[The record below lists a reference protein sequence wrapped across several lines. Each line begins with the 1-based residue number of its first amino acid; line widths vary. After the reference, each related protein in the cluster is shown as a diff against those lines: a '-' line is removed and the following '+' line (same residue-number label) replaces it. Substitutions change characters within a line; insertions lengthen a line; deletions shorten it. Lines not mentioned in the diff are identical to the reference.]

1 MVASRDRGKPGI
13 GWNVPRVVRAHSRPG
28 IALLMAAGDTFEVE
42 QIDALREEISHDP
55 SAPGIEPVVHHAGL
69 ETVRGRT
76 QVRPTPIADALA
88 LFRQPAAPRFIAQ
101 VEIDPAVHPTVAT
114 RFLEGFG
121 LDPDAIKLGPAKPDL
136 IELLPPD
143 AEHPQ
148 RRLRVWDFK
157 GSQVARHEHFIQVA
171 FYGMLLEVVL
181 AELGITDLAV
191 DTIEAVVAAR
201 TERKAFKLA
210 PYRLAVADFLR
221 NRMPEILNTPAAEA
235 HFHVHEG
242 CMLCE

>member
-1 MVASRDRGKPGI
+1 
-13 GWNVPRVVRAHSRPG
+13 
-28 IALLMAAGDTFEVE
+28 
-42 QIDALREEISHDP
+42 
-55 SAPGIEPVVHHAGL
+55 
-69 ETVRGRT
+69 
-76 QVRPTPIADALA
+76 
-88 LFRQPAAPRFIAQ
+88 
-101 VEIDPAVHPTVAT
+101 
-114 RFLEGFG
+114 
-121 LDPDAIKLGPAKPDL
+121 
-136 IELLPPD
+136 
-143 AEHPQ
+143 
-148 RRLRVWDFK
+148 
-157 GSQVARHEHFIQVA
+157 
-171 FYGMLLEVVL
+171 MLLEVVL